1 MRIILNIALFFSVLF
16 FPWLI
21 TVAVGVAAVFA
32 QKNFYEIIGW
42 GLLYD
47 VLYGTA
53 SAGILGFNF
62 FFTLGALIILYG
74 AEYVKSKTR
83 FY

>member
-1 MRIILNIALFFSVLF
+1 MRVVLNIVLLFSILFS
-16 FPWLI
+16 PWLV
-21 TVAVGVAAVFA
+21 TVVVALLCVFI
-32 QKNFYEIIGW
+32 QKKFYEVVGW

-53 SAGILGFNF
+53 SVGILGFNF
-62 FFTLGALIILYG
+62 FFLLGSLVLLFG
-74 AEYVKSKTR
+74 AEYIKGKTR